1 MQLQQEVLF
10 ALARRTEDL
19 IDYRKL
25 QIVLQSADLD
35 LKTKTNCSRAQEA
48 VEICPLSG
56 SKAQSGNPGIEAS
69 MFRSP
74 KNRSS
79 SSGLHAIKRGR
90 ETSSRSSHSRG
101 SSEERARPL
110 SSCVAVK

>member
-48 VEICPLSG
+48 S
-56 SKAQSGNPGIEAS
+56 
-69 MFRSP
+69 
-74 KNRSS
+74 
-79 SSGLHAIKRGR
+79 
-90 ETSSRSSHSRG
+90 
-101 SSEERARPL
+101 
-110 SSCVAVK
+110 

>member
-1 MQLQQEVLF
+1 MLAGAALARFTLELVYQLGFTQGCRAPNTSGISSEGRVQLQQEVLF

-48 VEICPLSG
+48 L
-56 SKAQSGNPGIEAS
+56 Q
-69 MFRSP
+69 
-74 KNRSS
+74 
-79 SSGLHAIKRGR
+79 
-90 ETSSRSSHSRG
+90 
-101 SSEERARPL
+101 
-110 SSCVAVK
+110 